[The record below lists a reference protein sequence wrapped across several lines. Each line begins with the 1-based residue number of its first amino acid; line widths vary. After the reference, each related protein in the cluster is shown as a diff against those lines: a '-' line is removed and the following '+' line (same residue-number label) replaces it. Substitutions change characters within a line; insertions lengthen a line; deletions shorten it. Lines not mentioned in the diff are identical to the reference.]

1 MGMKSS
7 SFNLT
12 RQNIN
17 TKPRQEEGGDGVCVW
32 GEGGGGWFMS
42 TLELMSD

>member
-7 SFNLT
+7 PFNLT

-17 TKPRQEEGGDGVCVW
+17 TKPRQEEGGGGVCVC
-32 GEGGGGWFMS
+32 GGGGEGVVG
-42 TLELMSD
+42 L